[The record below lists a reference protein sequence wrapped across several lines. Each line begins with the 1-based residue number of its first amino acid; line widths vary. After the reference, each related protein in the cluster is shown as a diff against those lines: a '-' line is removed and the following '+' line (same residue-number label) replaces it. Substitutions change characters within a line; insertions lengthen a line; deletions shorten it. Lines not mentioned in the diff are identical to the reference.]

1 MPYCLEILRFIEDL
15 EEKRAH
21 GGAYTHVG
29 YEHSENPS
37 TGHRE
42 VKLFRTKKK
51 AAEYYDRT
59 KRVMGFDYPPNFK
72 MRCLNAHGTWLSDWH
87 PKTKFAYHV
96 REYIGV
102 GVPLQPDEEDSV
114 SVMSSQ
120 VSDAVSQVVA

>member
-29 YEHSENPS
+29 YENSIDPS
-37 TGHRE
+37 TGERR
-42 VKLFRTKKK
+42 VMLFRTKKK

-59 KRVMGFDYPPNFK
+59 KRVMGFDYPPDFK
-72 MRCLNAHGTWLSDWH
+72 MRRLNAHGTWLSDWH

-102 GVPLQPDEEDSV
+102 GVRLQPEEDSV

-120 VSDAVSQVVA
+120 VSDAASQVVV